1 LKLFEY
7 FHGRGR
13 FATAPAGNRKNG
25 EAMKSLRS
33 ASVKAAAAKA
43 RRIDDSLDGLLGRLE
58 RGDVRVPVARKGR
71 PAAMLI
77 SMSEYARLRA
87 IDESPH
93 AEIIGRLLFAR

>member
-1 LKLFEY
+1 
-7 FHGRGR
+7 
-13 FATAPAGNRKNG
+13 
-25 EAMKSLRS
+25 
-33 ASVKAAAAKA
+33 
-43 RRIDDSLDGLLGRLE
+43 LGRLE